1 MCPGWTKPWR
11 RSLLRPRGAK
21 VVRAV
26 LWLLALFGI
35 AVGSAL
41 FAAGNPGTVTFFWPP
56 YRVDLSLNLVLLGLL
71 ALFVVLHLALGA
83 LDAFA
88 GIPGQARRWRLQQKE
103 RLVQSSLVDALVHLV
118 AGRFVRARK
127 AAEYALAMH
136 TRADAKDELPGR
148 SLRIQAI
155 LHLLAAESAHAVQD
169 HSLRDT
175 HFHQATELLNI
186 PEVSGTQEGFYM
198 RAARWALDDHDAP
211 AAAQWLERLPQG
223 AARRTVALRLRFRVA
238 RMQGE
243 NAVALETVRL
253 LVKHRAISL
262 SNGASI
268 SQALALELLHAGQ
281 DTGQILTA
289 WDFLD
294 EEERTIPDVALGMA
308 KHWLAKG
315 GDAEQSRQWLLPV
328 WERMVQDPKALSP
341 LQRMRLVRVLET
353 GLLAQYEAPEVKW
366 VSRIEAAQRAQA
378 RDPLLQYLCAVM
390 CVRLSL
396 WGKAQHLLRQ
406 CIATSPDPQIKGDAQ
421 RILVSLEQQKG

>member
-1 MCPGWTKPWR
+1 M
-11 RSLLRPRGAK
+11 
-21 VVRAV
+21 VRAV
-26 LWLLALFGI
+26 LWLLALFGV

-41 FAAGNPGTVTFFWPP
+41 FAASNPGTVTLFWPP
-56 YRVDLSLNLVLLGLL
+56 YRVDLSLNLVLLVLL
-71 ALFVVLHLALGA
+71 ALFVVVHLALGA
-83 LDAFA
+83 LETFA

-103 RLVQSSLVDALVHLV
+103 RWVQSSLVDALAHLV

-136 TRADAKDELPGR
+136 TREDAKDESQGR

-155 LHLLAAESAHAVQD
+155 LHLVAAESAHAVQD
-169 HSLRDT
+169 HSLRDQ
-175 HFHQATELLNI
+175 HFQQATDLLNI
-186 PEVSGTQEGFYM
+186 PEVSATQEGFYM

-223 AARRTVALRLRFRVA
+223 AARRTLALRLRFRVA

-243 NAVALETVRL
+243 NAVALETLRL
-253 LVKHRAISL
+253 LVKHRAIS
-262 SNGASI
+262 SGNGASV

-294 EEERTIPDVALGMA
+294 DGERTLTDVALGMA

-315 GDAEQSRQWLLPV
+315 GDAAQSRQWLLPV
-328 WERMVQDPKALSP
+328 WERMVQDPKALSS
-341 LQRMRLVRVLET
+341 LQRMRLVRCLEA
-353 GLLAQYEAPEVKW
+353 GLLTQHEAPDVKW
-366 VSRIEAAQRAQA
+366 VSRIESAQQSQA
-378 RDPLLQYLCAVM
+378 RDPLLQYLGAVM

-406 CIATSPDPQIKGDAQ
+406 CIATSPDPEIKGDAQ
-421 RILVSLEQQKG
+421 RILASLEQRKV

>member
-1 MCPGWTKPWR
+1 MRPWR
-11 RSLLRPRGAK
+11 RSLQRQRGAE

-41 FAAGNPGTVTFFWPP
+41 FAAGNPGTVTLFWPP
-56 YRVDLSLNLVLLGLL
+56 YRVDLSLNLVLLVLL

-103 RLVQSSLVDALVHLV
+103 RLVQSALVDTLVHLV

-136 TRADAKDELPGR
+136 TRPDAKDESAGR
-148 SLRIQAI
+148 SLRIQAM

-169 HSLRDT
+169 HSLRDK
-175 HFHQATELLNI
+175 HFQLANELLSN
-186 PEVSGTQEGFYM
+186 PETGAVQEGFFM
-198 RAARWALDDHDAP
+198 RAARWALDDHDANS
-211 AAAQWLERLPQG
+211 AAQWLERLPQG

-253 LVKHRAISL
+253 LIKHRAIS
-262 SNGASI
+262 SSSGASV
-268 SQALALELLHAGQ
+268 SQALALELLQAGQ
-281 DTGQILTA
+281 DPGQILAA

-294 EEERTIPDVALGMA
+294 QDERTLPDVALGMA
-308 KHWLAKG
+308 KHWLSKG
-315 GDAEQSRQWLLPV
+315 GDAAQSREWLLPV
-328 WERMVQDPKALSP
+328 WERMIQDAKSISV
-341 LQRMRLVRVLET
+341 LQRMRLVRALEA
-353 GLLAQYEAPEVKW
+353 GLMDQHEAPDVKW
-366 VSRIEAAQRAQA
+366 VARIEAAQRAQP
-378 RDPLLQYLCAVM
+378 RDPLLQYLAAVM

-406 CIATSPDPQIKGDAQ
+406 CIAISPDPEIKSDAQ
-421 RILVSLEQQKG
+421 RILASLAQRKE

>member
-1 MCPGWTKPWR
+1 MCRGWTRPWR
-11 RSLLRPRGAK
+11 RFRLRLRDAE

-26 LWLLALFGI
+26 LWLLALFGV

-41 FAAGNPGTVTFFWPP
+41 FAASNPGTVTLFWPP
-56 YRVDLSLNLVLLGLL
+56 YRVDLSLNLVLLVLL
-71 ALFVVLHLALGA
+71 ALFVVVHLALGT
-83 LDAFA
+83 LETFA

-103 RLVQSSLVDALVHLV
+103 RWVQSSLVDALAHLV

-136 TRADAKDELPGR
+136 TRADAQDQSQGR

-155 LHLLAAESAHAVQD
+155 LHLVAAESAHAVQD
-169 HSLRDT
+169 QNLRDK
-175 HFHQATELLNI
+175 HFQQATDLLNF
-186 PEVSGTQEGFYM
+186 PEVSATQEGFYM

-211 AAAQWLERLPQG
+211 SAAQWLERLPQG
-223 AARRTVALRLRFRVA
+223 AARRTLALRLRFRVA

-253 LVKHRAISL
+253 LVKHRAIS
-262 SNGASI
+262 SGNGASI

-294 EEERTIPDVALGMA
+294 DQERTLPDVALGMA

-315 GDAEQSRQWLLPV
+315 GDAAQSRQWLLPV
-328 WERMVQDPKALSP
+328 WERMVQDPKTLSP
-341 LQRMRLVRVLET
+341 LQRMRLVRCLEA
-353 GLLAQYEAPEVKW
+353 GLLSQHEAPDVKW
-366 VSRIEAAQRAQA
+366 VSRIESAQGSQA
-378 RDPLLQYLCAVM
+378 RDPLLQYLGAVM

-406 CIATSPDPQIKGDAQ
+406 CIATSPDPEIKGDAQ
-421 RILVSLEQQKG
+421 RILASLEQRKA

>member
-1 MCPGWTKPWR
+1 MRPWR
-11 RSLLRPRGAK
+11 RSLQRQRGAE

-41 FAAGNPGTVTFFWPP
+41 FAAGNPGTVTLFWPP
-56 YRVDLSLNLVLLGLL
+56 YRVDLSLNLVLLVLL

-103 RLVQSSLVDALVHLV
+103 RLVQSALVDTLVHLV

-136 TRADAKDELPGR
+136 TRPDAKDESAGR
-148 SLRIQAI
+148 SLRIQAM

-169 HSLRDT
+169 HSLRDK
-175 HFHQATELLNI
+175 HFQLANELLSN
-186 PEVSGTQEGFYM
+186 PETGAVQEGFFM
-198 RAARWALDDHDAP
+198 RAARWALDDHDANS
-211 AAAQWLERLPQG
+211 AAQWLERLPQG

-253 LVKHRAISL
+253 LIKHRAIAS
-262 SNGASI
+262 SSGASV
-268 SQALALELLHAGQ
+268 SQALALELLQAGQ
-281 DTGQILTA
+281 DPGQILAA

-294 EEERTIPDVALGMA
+294 QDERTLPDVALGMA
-308 KHWLAKG
+308 KHWLSKG
-315 GDAEQSRQWLLPV
+315 GDAAQSREWLLPV
-328 WERMVQDPKALSP
+328 WERMMQDAKSISV
-341 LQRMRLVRVLET
+341 LQRMRLVRALET
-353 GLLAQYEAPEVKW
+353 GLMDQHEAPDVKW
-366 VSRIEAAQRAQA
+366 VARIEAAQRAQP
-378 RDPLLQYLCAVM
+378 RDPLLQYLAAVM

-406 CIATSPDPQIKGDAQ
+406 CIAISPDPEIKSDAQ
-421 RILVSLEQQKG
+421 RILASLAQRKE

>member
-1 MCPGWTKPWR
+1 
-11 RSLLRPRGAK
+11 

-26 LWLLALFGI
+26 SWLLALFGV

-41 FAAGNPGTVTFFWPP
+41 FAASNPGTVTLFWPP
-56 YRVDLSLNLVLLGLL
+56 YRVDLSLNLVLLVLL
-71 ALFVVLHLALGA
+71 ALLVVVHLALGA
-83 LDAFA
+83 LEAFA

-103 RLVQSSLVDALVHLV
+103 RWVQSSLVDALAHLV

-136 TRADAKDELPGR
+136 TREDAKDESQGR

-155 LHLLAAESAHAVQD
+155 LHLVAAESAHAVQD
-169 HSLRDT
+169 HSLRDQ
-175 HFHQATELLNI
+175 HFQQATDLLTI
-186 PEVSGTQEGFYM
+186 PEVSATQEGFYM

-223 AARRTVALRLRFRVA
+223 AARRTLALRLRFRVA

-243 NAVALETVRL
+243 NAVALETLRL
-253 LVKHRAISL
+253 LVKHRAIS
-262 SNGASI
+262 SGNGASI

-294 EEERTIPDVALGMA
+294 DEERTLTDVALGMA

-315 GDAEQSRQWLLPV
+315 GDAAQSRQWLLPV

-341 LQRMRLVRVLET
+341 VQRMRLVRCLEA
-353 GLLAQYEAPEVKW
+353 GLLNQHEAPDVKW
-366 VSRIEAAQRAQA
+366 VARIESAQQSQA
-378 RDPLLQYLCAVM
+378 RDPLLQYLGAVM

-406 CIATSPDPQIKGDAQ
+406 CIATSPDPEIKGDAQ
-421 RILVSLEQQKG
+421 RILASLEQRKA

>member
-1 MCPGWTKPWR
+1 M
-11 RSLLRPRGAK
+11 
-21 VVRAV
+21 
-26 LWLLALFGI
+26 WLLALFGV
-35 AVGSAL
+35 AVVSAL
-41 FAAGNPGTVTFFWPP
+41 FAASNPGTVTLFWPP
-56 YRVDLSLNLVLLGLL
+56 YRVDLSLNLVLLVLL
-71 ALFVVLHLALGA
+71 ALFVVVHLALGA
-83 LDAFA
+83 LETFA

-103 RLVQSSLVDALVHLV
+103 RWVQSSLVDALAHLV

-136 TRADAKDELPGR
+136 TRADAQDESQGR

-155 LHLLAAESAHAVQD
+155 LHLVAAESAHAVQD
-169 HSLRDT
+169 HSQRDK
-175 HFHQATELLNI
+175 HFQQATDLLNI
-186 PEVSGTQEGFYM
+186 PEVSATQEGFYM

-223 AARRTVALRLRFRVA
+223 AARRTLALRLRFRVA

-243 NAVALETVRL
+243 NAVALETLRL
-253 LVKHRAISL
+253 LVKHRAIS
-262 SNGASI
+262 SGNGASI

-294 EEERTIPDVALGMA
+294 DEERTLTDVALGMA

-315 GDAEQSRQWLLPV
+315 GDAAQSRQWLLPV

-341 LQRMRLVRVLET
+341 LQRMRLVRCLEA
-353 GLLAQYEAPEVKW
+353 GLLSQHEAPDVKW
-366 VSRIEAAQRAQA
+366 VSRIESAQQSQA
-378 RDPLLQYLCAVM
+378 RDPLLQYLGAVM

-406 CIATSPDPQIKGDAQ
+406 CIATSPDPEIKGDAQ
-421 RILVSLEQQKG
+421 RILDSLEQRKA

>member
-1 MCPGWTKPWR
+1 M
-11 RSLLRPRGAK
+11 
-21 VVRAV
+21 VRAV
-26 LWLLALFGI
+26 LWLLALFGV

-41 FAAGNPGTVTFFWPP
+41 FAAGNPGTVTLFWPP
-56 YRVDLSLNLVLLGLL
+56 YRVDLSLNLVLLVLL
-71 ALFVVLHLALGA
+71 ALFVVLHLALGT

-103 RLVQSSLVDALVHLV
+103 RLVQSSLVDALAHLV

-136 TRADAKDELPGR
+136 TRPDAKDESQGR
-148 SLRIQAI
+148 SLRIQAV
-155 LHLLAAESAHAVQD
+155 LHLVAAESAHAVQD
-169 HSLRDT
+169 QSLRDQ
-175 HFHQATELLNI
+175 HFQQATELLNN
-186 PEVSGTQEGFYM
+186 PEVSATQEGFFM

-253 LVKHRAISL
+253 LVKHRAVSA
-262 SNGASI
+262 SSGASI
-268 SQALALELLHAGQ
+268 SQALALELLYAGQ
-281 DTGQILTA
+281 DTSQIATA

-294 EEERTIPDVALGMA
+294 DEERNLPDVALGMA

-315 GDAEQSRQWLLPV
+315 GDAAQSRQWLLPV
-328 WERMVQDPKALSP
+328 WERMVQDAKALSP
-341 LQRMRLVRVLET
+341 LQRMRLVRALET
-353 GLLAQYEAPEVKW
+353 GLLDQHEAPDVKW
-366 VSRIEAAQRAQA
+366 VSRIEAAQRAQP
-378 RDPLLQYLCAVM
+378 RDPLLQYLAAVM

-406 CIATSPDPQIKGDAQ
+406 CIATSPDPEIKGDAQ
-421 RILVSLEQQKG
+421 RTLDALQKNREPD

>member
-1 MCPGWTKPWR
+1 M
-11 RSLLRPRGAK
+11 
-21 VVRAV
+21 VRAV
-26 LWLLALFGI
+26 LWLLALFGV

-41 FAAGNPGTVTFFWPP
+41 FAASNPGTVTLFWPP
-56 YRVDLSLNLVLLGLL
+56 YRVDLSLNLVLLVLL
-71 ALFVVLHLALGA
+71 ALFVVVHLALGT
-83 LDAFA
+83 LETFA

-103 RLVQSSLVDALVHLV
+103 RWVQSSLVDALAHLV

-136 TRADAKDELPGR
+136 TRADAQDQSQGR

-155 LHLLAAESAHAVQD
+155 LHLVAAESAHAVQD
-169 HSLRDT
+169 QNLRDK
-175 HFHQATELLNI
+175 HFQQATDLLNF
-186 PEVSGTQEGFYM
+186 PEVSATQEGFYM

-211 AAAQWLERLPQG
+211 SAAQWLERLPQG
-223 AARRTVALRLRFRVA
+223 AARRTLALRLRFRVA

-253 LVKHRAISL
+253 LVKHRAISRG
-262 SNGASI
+262 NGASI

-294 EEERTIPDVALGMA
+294 DQERTLPDVALGMA

-315 GDAEQSRQWLLPV
+315 GDAAQSRQWLLPV
-328 WERMVQDPKALSP
+328 WERMVQDPKTLSP
-341 LQRMRLVRVLET
+341 LQRMRLVRCLEA
-353 GLLAQYEAPEVKW
+353 GLLSQHEAPDVKW
-366 VSRIEAAQRAQA
+366 VSRIESAQGSQA
-378 RDPLLQYLCAVM
+378 RDPLLQYLGAVM

-406 CIATSPDPQIKGDAQ
+406 CIATSPDPEIKGDAQ
-421 RILVSLEQQKG
+421 RILASLEQRKA

>member
-1 MCPGWTKPWR
+1 
-11 RSLLRPRGAK
+11 
-21 VVRAV
+21 
-26 LWLLALFGI
+26 LWLLALFGV

-41 FAAGNPGTVTFFWPP
+41 FAASNPGTVTLFWPP
-56 YRVDLSLNLVLLGLL
+56 YRVDLSLNLVLLVLL
-71 ALFVVLHLALGA
+71 ALFVVVHLALGT
-83 LDAFA
+83 LETFA

-103 RLVQSSLVDALVHLV
+103 RWVQSSLVDALAHLV

-136 TRADAKDELPGR
+136 TRADAQDQSQGR

-155 LHLLAAESAHAVQD
+155 LHLVAAESAHAVQD
-169 HSLRDT
+169 QNLRDK
-175 HFHQATELLNI
+175 HFQQATDLLNF
-186 PEVSGTQEGFYM
+186 PEVSATQEGFYM

-211 AAAQWLERLPQG
+211 SAAQWLERLPQG
-223 AARRTVALRLRFRVA
+223 AARRTLALRLRFRVA

-253 LVKHRAISL
+253 LVKHRAISRG
-262 SNGASI
+262 NGASI

-294 EEERTIPDVALGMA
+294 DQERTLPDVALGMA

-315 GDAEQSRQWLLPV
+315 GDAAQSRQWLLPV
-328 WERMVQDPKALSP
+328 WERMVQDPKTLSP
-341 LQRMRLVRVLET
+341 LQRMRLVRCLEA
-353 GLLAQYEAPEVKW
+353 GLLSQHEAPDVKW
-366 VSRIEAAQRAQA
+366 VSRIESAQGSQA
-378 RDPLLQYLCAVM
+378 RDPLLQYLGAVM

-406 CIATSPDPQIKGDAQ
+406 CIATSPDPEIKGDAQ
-421 RILVSLEQQKG
+421 RILASLEQRKA

>member
-1 MCPGWTKPWR
+1 
-11 RSLLRPRGAK
+11 
-21 VVRAV
+21 
-26 LWLLALFGI
+26 LWLLALFGV
-35 AVGSAL
+35 AVVSAL
-41 FAAGNPGTVTFFWPP
+41 FAASNPGTVTLFWPP
-56 YRVDLSLNLVLLGLL
+56 YRVDLSLNLVLLVLL
-71 ALFVVLHLALGA
+71 ALFVVVHLALGA
-83 LDAFA
+83 LETFA

-103 RLVQSSLVDALVHLV
+103 RWVQSSLVDALAHLV

-136 TRADAKDELPGR
+136 TRADAQDESQGR

-155 LHLLAAESAHAVQD
+155 LHLVAAESAHAVQD
-169 HSLRDT
+169 HSQRDK
-175 HFHQATELLNI
+175 HFQQATDLLNI
-186 PEVSGTQEGFYM
+186 PEVSATQEGFYM

-223 AARRTVALRLRFRVA
+223 AARRTLALRLRFRVA

-243 NAVALETVRL
+243 NAVALETLRL
-253 LVKHRAISL
+253 LVKHRAIS
-262 SNGASI
+262 SGNGASI

-294 EEERTIPDVALGMA
+294 DEERTLTDVALGMA

-315 GDAEQSRQWLLPV
+315 GDAAQSRQWLLPV

-341 LQRMRLVRVLET
+341 LQRMRLVRCLEA
-353 GLLAQYEAPEVKW
+353 GLLSQHEAPDVKW
-366 VSRIEAAQRAQA
+366 VSRIESAQQSQA
-378 RDPLLQYLCAVM
+378 RDPLLQYLGAVM

-406 CIATSPDPQIKGDAQ
+406 CIATSPDPEIKGDAQ
-421 RILVSLEQQKG
+421 RILASLEQRKA

>member
-1 MCPGWTKPWR
+1 
-11 RSLLRPRGAK
+11 
-21 VVRAV
+21 
-26 LWLLALFGI
+26 LWLLALFGV
-35 AVGSAL
+35 AVCSAL
-41 FAAGNPGTVTFFWPP
+41 FAAGNPGTVTLFWPP
-56 YRVDLSLNLVLLGLL
+56 YRVDLSLNLVLLVLL
-71 ALFVVLHLALGA
+71 ATFVVLHLALGT

-103 RLVQSSLVDALVHLV
+103 RLVQSSLVDALAHLV

-136 TRADAKDELPGR
+136 TRSDAQDESQGR

-155 LHLLAAESAHAVQD
+155 LHLVAAESAHAVQD
-169 HSLRDT
+169 HSLRNT
-175 HFHQATELLNI
+175 HFQQATELLNT
-186 PEVSGTQEGFYM
+186 PEVSATQEGFVM

-253 LVKHRAISL
+253 LIKHRAVSA
-262 SNGASI
+262 SSGASI
-268 SQALALELLHAGQ
+268 SQALALELLYASQ
-281 DTGQILTA
+281 DTGQILAT

-294 EEERTIPDVALGMA
+294 DAERDLPDVALGVA

-315 GDAEQSRQWLLPV
+315 GDAAQSRQWLLPV
-328 WERMVQDPKALSP
+328 WDRMARDAKAFSP
-341 LQRMRLVRVLET
+341 LQRLRMVRALEL
-353 GLLAQYEAPEVKW
+353 GLMDQHEAPDVKW

-378 RDPLLQYLCAVM
+378 RDPLLQYLAAVM

-406 CIATSPDPQIKGDAQ
+406 CIATSPDPEIKADAQ
-421 RILVSLEQQKG
+421 RILAALAQRRD

>member
-1 MCPGWTKPWR
+1 M
-11 RSLLRPRGAK
+11 
-21 VVRAV
+21 VRAV
-26 LWLLALFGI
+26 LWLLALFGV

-41 FAAGNPGTVTFFWPP
+41 FAASNPGTVTLFWPP
-56 YRVDLSLNLVLLGLL
+56 YRVDLSLNLVLLVLL
-71 ALFVVLHLALGA
+71 ALFVVVHLALGA
-83 LDAFA
+83 LETFA

-103 RLVQSSLVDALVHLV
+103 RWVQSSLVDALAHLV

-136 TRADAKDELPGR
+136 TREDAKDESQGR

-155 LHLLAAESAHAVQD
+155 LHLVAAESAHAVQD
-169 HSLRDT
+169 HSLRDQ
-175 HFHQATELLNI
+175 HFQQATDLLNI
-186 PEVSGTQEGFYM
+186 PEVSATQEGFYM

-223 AARRTVALRLRFRVA
+223 AARRTLALRLRFQVA

-243 NAVALETVRL
+243 NAVALETLRL
-253 LVKHRAISL
+253 LVKHRAIS
-262 SNGASI
+262 SGNGASI

-294 EEERTIPDVALGMA
+294 DEERTLTDVALGMA

-315 GDAEQSRQWLLPV
+315 GDAAQSRQWLLPV

-341 LQRMRLVRVLET
+341 LQRMRLVRCLEA
-353 GLLAQYEAPEVKW
+353 GLLTQHEAPDVKW
-366 VSRIEAAQRAQA
+366 VSRIESAQRSQA
-378 RDPLLQYLCAVM
+378 RDPLLQYLGAVM

-406 CIATSPDPQIKGDAQ
+406 CIATSPDPEIKGDAQ
-421 RILVSLEQQKG
+421 RILASLEQRKA

>member
-1 MCPGWTKPWR
+1 MCPAWTRPWR
-11 RSLLRPRGAK
+11 RSLLRQRGAE

-26 LWLLALFGI
+26 LWLLALFGV

-41 FAAGNPGTVTFFWPP
+41 FAAGNPGTVTLFWPP
-56 YRVDLSLNLVLLGLL
+56 YRVDLSLNLVLLVLL
-71 ALFVVLHLALGA
+71 ALFVVLHLAMGT

-103 RLVQSSLVDALVHLV
+103 RLVQSSLVDALAHLV

-136 TRADAKDELPGR
+136 TRPDAKDESQGR
-148 SLRIQAI
+148 SLRIQAV
-155 LHLLAAESAHAVQD
+155 LHLVAAESAHAVQD
-169 HSLRDT
+169 QSLRDQ
-175 HFHQATELLNI
+175 HFQQATELLNN
-186 PEVSGTQEGFYM
+186 PEVSATQEGFFM

-211 AAAQWLERLPQG
+211 AAARWLERLPQG
-223 AARRTVALRLRFRVA
+223 AARRTLALRLRFRIA

-253 LVKHRAISL
+253 LVKHRAVSA
-262 SNGASI
+262 SSGASI
-268 SQALALELLHAGQ
+268 SQALALELLYAGQ
-281 DTGQILTA
+281 DTSQIATA

-294 EEERTIPDVALGMA
+294 DEERNLPDVALGMA

-315 GDAEQSRQWLLPV
+315 GDAAQSRQWLLPV
-328 WERMVQDPKALSP
+328 WERMVQDAKALSS
-341 LQRMRLVRVLET
+341 LQRMRLVRALET
-353 GLLAQYEAPEVKW
+353 GLLAQHDAPDVKW
-366 VSRIEAAQRAQA
+366 VSRIEAAQRAQP
-378 RDPLLQYLCAVM
+378 RDPLLQYLAAVM

-406 CIATSPDPQIKGDAQ
+406 CIATTPNPEIKSDAQ
-421 RILVSLEQQKG
+421 RILASLAQRND

>member
-1 MCPGWTKPWR
+1 M
-11 RSLLRPRGAK
+11 
-21 VVRAV
+21 VRAV
-26 LWLLALFGI
+26 LWLLALFGV
-35 AVGSAL
+35 AVVSAL
-41 FAAGNPGTVTFFWPP
+41 FAASNPGTVTLFWPP
-56 YRVDLSLNLVLLGLL
+56 YRVDLSLNLVLLVLL
-71 ALFVVLHLALGA
+71 ALFVVIHLALGA
-83 LDAFA
+83 LETFA

-103 RLVQSSLVDALVHLV
+103 RWVQSSLVDALAHLV

-136 TRADAKDELPGR
+136 TRADAQDESQGR

-169 HSLRDT
+169 HSLRDK
-175 HFHQATELLNI
+175 HFQQATDLLNT
-186 PEVSGTQEGFYM
+186 PEVSATQEGFYM

-243 NAVALETVRL
+243 NAVALETVRS
-253 LVKHRAISL
+253 LVKHRAIS
-262 SNGASI
+262 SGNGASI

-294 EEERTIPDVALGMA
+294 DEERTLPDVALGMA

-315 GDAEQSRQWLLPV
+315 GDAAQSRQWLLPV
-328 WERMVQDPKALSP
+328 WERMVQDPQVLSP
-341 LQRMRLVRVLET
+341 VQRMRLVRCLEA
-353 GLLAQYEAPEVKW
+353 GLLSQHEVPDVKW
-366 VSRIEAAQRAQA
+366 VSRIESAQRGQA
-378 RDPLLQYLCAVM
+378 RDPLLQYLGAVM

-406 CIATSPDPQIKGDAQ
+406 CIATSPDPEIKGDAQ
-421 RILVSLEQQKG
+421 RILASLEQRKA

>member
-1 MCPGWTKPWR
+1 M
-11 RSLLRPRGAK
+11 
-21 VVRAV
+21 VRAV
-26 LWLLALFGI
+26 LWLLALFGV
-35 AVGSAL
+35 AVVSAL
-41 FAAGNPGTVTFFWPP
+41 FAASNPGTVTLFWPP
-56 YRVDLSLNLVLLGLL
+56 YRVDLSLNLVLLVLL
-71 ALFVVLHLALGA
+71 ALFVVVHLALGA
-83 LDAFA
+83 LETFA

-103 RLVQSSLVDALVHLV
+103 RWVQSSLVDALAHLV

-136 TRADAKDELPGR
+136 TRADAQDESQGR

-155 LHLLAAESAHAVQD
+155 LHLVAAESAHAVQD
-169 HSLRDT
+169 HSQRDK
-175 HFHQATELLNI
+175 HFQQATDLLNI
-186 PEVSGTQEGFYM
+186 PEVSATQEGFYM

-223 AARRTVALRLRFRVA
+223 AARRTLALRLRFRVA

-243 NAVALETVRL
+243 NAVALETLRL
-253 LVKHRAISL
+253 LVKHRAIS
-262 SNGASI
+262 SGNGASI

-294 EEERTIPDVALGMA
+294 DEERTLTDVALGMA

-315 GDAEQSRQWLLPV
+315 GDAAQSRQWLLPV

-341 LQRMRLVRVLET
+341 LQRMRLVRCLEA
-353 GLLAQYEAPEVKW
+353 GLLSQHEAPDVKW
-366 VSRIEAAQRAQA
+366 VSRIESAQQSQA
-378 RDPLLQYLCAVM
+378 RDPLLQYLGAVM

-406 CIATSPDPQIKGDAQ
+406 CIATSPDPEIKGDAQ
-421 RILVSLEQQKG
+421 RILASLEQRKA

>member
-1 MCPGWTKPWR
+1 M
-11 RSLLRPRGAK
+11 
-21 VVRAV
+21 
-26 LWLLALFGI
+26 WLLALFGV

-41 FAAGNPGTVTFFWPP
+41 FAASNPGTVTLFWPP
-56 YRVDLSLNLVLLGLL
+56 YRVDLSLNLVLLVLL
-71 ALFVVLHLALGA
+71 ALFVVVHLALGA
-83 LDAFA
+83 LETFA

-103 RLVQSSLVDALVHLV
+103 RWVQSSLVDALAHLV

-136 TRADAKDELPGR
+136 TREDAKDESQGR

-155 LHLLAAESAHAVQD
+155 LHLVAAESAHAVQD
-169 HSLRDT
+169 HSLRDQ
-175 HFHQATELLNI
+175 HFQQATDLLNI
-186 PEVSGTQEGFYM
+186 PEVSATQEGFYM

-223 AARRTVALRLRFRVA
+223 AARRTLALRLRFRVA

-243 NAVALETVRL
+243 NAVALETLRL
-253 LVKHRAISL
+253 LVKHRAIS
-262 SNGASI
+262 SGNGASI

-294 EEERTIPDVALGMA
+294 DEERTLTDVALGMA

-315 GDAEQSRQWLLPV
+315 GDAAQSRQWLLPV
-328 WERMVQDPKALSP
+328 WERMVLDPKALSP
-341 LQRMRLVRVLET
+341 LQRMRLVRCLEA
-353 GLLAQYEAPEVKW
+353 GLLSQHEAPDVKW
-366 VSRIEAAQRAQA
+366 VSRIESAQQSQA
-378 RDPLLQYLCAVM
+378 RDPLLQYLGAVM

-406 CIATSPDPQIKGDAQ
+406 CIATSPDPEIKGDAQ
-421 RILVSLEQQKG
+421 RILASLEQRKA

>member
-1 MCPGWTKPWR
+1 
-11 RSLLRPRGAK
+11 
-21 VVRAV
+21 V
-26 LWLLALFGI
+26 I
-35 AVGSAL
+35 
-41 FAAGNPGTVTFFWPP
+41 
-56 YRVDLSLNLVLLGLL
+56 
-71 ALFVVLHLALGA
+71 HLALGA
-83 LDAFA
+83 LETFA

-103 RLVQSSLVDALVHLV
+103 RWVQSSLVDALVHLV

-136 TRADAKDELPGR
+136 TREDAQDESQGR
-148 SLRIQAI
+148 SLRIQAV

-169 HSLRDT
+169 HSLRDK
-175 HFHQATELLNI
+175 HFQQATELLNT
-186 PEVSGTQEGFYM
+186 PEVSAAQEGFFM

-223 AARRTVALRLRFRVA
+223 AARRTLALRLRFRVA

-243 NAVALETVRL
+243 NAVALETLRL
-253 LVKHRAISL
+253 LVKHRAISS

-294 EEERTIPDVALGMA
+294 DAERTLPDVALGMA

-315 GDAEQSRQWLLPV
+315 GDAAHSRLWLLPV
-328 WERMVQDPKALSP
+328 WERMVQDSNALSP
-341 LQRMRLVRVLET
+341 LQRMRLVRCLEA
-353 GLLAQYEAPEVKW
+353 GLLSQHEAPDVKW
-366 VSRIEAAQRAQA
+366 VSRIESAQRSQA
-378 RDPLLQYLCAVM
+378 RDPLLQYLGAVM

-406 CIATSPDPQIKGDAQ
+406 CIATSPDPEIKGDAQ
-421 RILVSLEQQKG
+421 RILASLELRKA

>member
-1 MCPGWTKPWR
+1 M
-11 RSLLRPRGAK
+11 
-21 VVRAV
+21 VRAV
-26 LWLLALFGI
+26 LWLLALFGV

-41 FAAGNPGTVTFFWPP
+41 FAASNPGTVTLFWPP
-56 YRVDLSLNLVLLGLL
+56 YRVDLSLNLVLLVLL
-71 ALFVVLHLALGA
+71 ALFVVVHLALGA
-83 LDAFA
+83 LETFA

-103 RLVQSSLVDALVHLV
+103 RWVQSSLVDALAHLV

-136 TRADAKDELPGR
+136 TREDAKDESQGR

-155 LHLLAAESAHAVQD
+155 LHLVAAESAHAVQD
-169 HSLRDT
+169 HSLRDQ
-175 HFHQATELLNI
+175 HFRQATDLLHI
-186 PEVSGTQEGFYM
+186 PEVSATQEGLYM

-223 AARRTVALRLRFRVA
+223 AARRTLALRLRFRVA

-243 NAVALETVRL
+243 NAVALETLRL
-253 LVKHRAISL
+253 LVKHRAIS
-262 SNGASI
+262 SGNGASI

-294 EEERTIPDVALGMA
+294 DEERTLTDVALGMA

-315 GDAEQSRQWLLPV
+315 GDAAQSRQWLLPV
-328 WERMVQDPKALSP
+328 WERMVQDPKALSS
-341 LQRMRLVRVLET
+341 LQRMRLVRCLEA
-353 GLLAQYEAPEVKW
+353 GLLTQHEAPDVKW
-366 VSRIEAAQRAQA
+366 VSRIESAQQSQA
-378 RDPLLQYLCAVM
+378 RDPLLQYLGAVM

-406 CIATSPDPQIKGDAQ
+406 CIATSPDPEIKGDAQ
-421 RILVSLEQQKG
+421 RILASLEQRKA

>member
-1 MCPGWTKPWR
+1 MCPAWTRPWR
-11 RSLLRPRGAK
+11 RSLLRQRGAE

-26 LWLLALFGI
+26 LWLLALFGV

-41 FAAGNPGTVTFFWPP
+41 FAAGNPGTVTLFWPP
-56 YRVDLSLNLVLLGLL
+56 YRVDLSLNLVLLVLL
-71 ALFVVLHLALGA
+71 ALFVVLHLALGT

-103 RLVQSSLVDALVHLV
+103 RLVQSSLVDALAHLV

-136 TRADAKDELPGR
+136 TRPDAKDESQGR
-148 SLRIQAI
+148 SLRIQAV
-155 LHLLAAESAHAVQD
+155 LHLVAAESAHAVQD
-169 HSLRDT
+169 QSLRDQ
-175 HFHQATELLNI
+175 HFQQATELLNN
-186 PEVSGTQEGFYM
+186 PEVSATQEGFFM

-211 AAAQWLERLPQG
+211 AAARWLERLPQG
-223 AARRTVALRLRFRVA
+223 AARRTLALRLRFRIA

-253 LVKHRAISL
+253 LVKHRAVSA
-262 SNGASI
+262 SSGASI
-268 SQALALELLHAGQ
+268 SQALALELLYAGQ
-281 DTGQILTA
+281 DTSQIATA

-294 EEERTIPDVALGMA
+294 DEERNLPDVALGMA

-315 GDAEQSRQWLLPV
+315 GDAAQSRQWLLPV
-328 WERMVQDPKALSP
+328 WERMVQDAKALSS
-341 LQRMRLVRVLET
+341 LQRMRLVRALET
-353 GLLAQYEAPEVKW
+353 GLLAQHDAPDVKW
-366 VSRIEAAQRAQA
+366 VSRIEAAQRAQP
-378 RDPLLQYLCAVM
+378 RDPLLQYLAAVM

-406 CIATSPDPQIKGDAQ
+406 CIATTPNPEIKSDAQ
-421 RILVSLEQQKG
+421 RILASLAQRND

>member
-1 MCPGWTKPWR
+1 MCRGWTRPWR
-11 RSLLRPRGAK
+11 RFRLRLRDAE

-26 LWLLALFGI
+26 LWLLALFGV

-41 FAAGNPGTVTFFWPP
+41 FAASNPGTVTLFWPP
-56 YRVDLSLNLVLLGLL
+56 YRVDLSLNLVLLVLL
-71 ALFVVLHLALGA
+71 ALFVVVHLALGT
-83 LDAFA
+83 LETFA

-103 RLVQSSLVDALVHLV
+103 RWVQSSLVDALAHLV

-136 TRADAKDELPGR
+136 TRADAQDQSQGR

-155 LHLLAAESAHAVQD
+155 LHLVAAESAHAVQD
-169 HSLRDT
+169 QNLRDK
-175 HFHQATELLNI
+175 HFQQATDLLNF
-186 PEVSGTQEGFYM
+186 PEVSATQEGFYM

-211 AAAQWLERLPQG
+211 SAAQWLERLPQG
-223 AARRTVALRLRFRVA
+223 AARRTLALRLRFRVA

-253 LVKHRAISL
+253 LVKHRAISRG
-262 SNGASI
+262 NGASI

-294 EEERTIPDVALGMA
+294 DQERTLPDVALGMA

-315 GDAEQSRQWLLPV
+315 GDAAQSRQWLLPV
-328 WERMVQDPKALSP
+328 WERMVQDPKTLSP
-341 LQRMRLVRVLET
+341 LQRMRLVRCLEA
-353 GLLAQYEAPEVKW
+353 GLLSQHEAPDVKW
-366 VSRIEAAQRAQA
+366 VSRIESAQGSQA
-378 RDPLLQYLCAVM
+378 RDPLLQYLGAVM

-406 CIATSPDPQIKGDAQ
+406 CIATSPDPEIKGDAQ
-421 RILVSLEQQKG
+421 RILASLEQRKA

>member
-1 MCPGWTKPWR
+1 M
-11 RSLLRPRGAK
+11 
-21 VVRAV
+21 VRAV
-26 LWLLALFGI
+26 LWLLALFGV

-41 FAAGNPGTVTFFWPP
+41 FAASNPGTVTLFWPP
-56 YRVDLSLNLVLLGLL
+56 YRVDLSLNLVLLVLL
-71 ALFVVLHLALGA
+71 ALFVVVHLALGA
-83 LDAFA
+83 LETFA

-103 RLVQSSLVDALVHLV
+103 RWVQSSLVDALAHLV

-136 TRADAKDELPGR
+136 TREDAKDESQGR

-155 LHLLAAESAHAVQD
+155 LHLVAAESAHAVQD
-169 HSLRDT
+169 HSLRDQ
-175 HFHQATELLNI
+175 HFQQATDLLNI
-186 PEVSGTQEGFYM
+186 PEVSATQEGFYM

-223 AARRTVALRLRFRVA
+223 AARRTLALRLRFRVA

-243 NAVALETVRL
+243 NAVALETLRL
-253 LVKHRAISL
+253 LVKHRAIS
-262 SNGASI
+262 SGNGASV

-294 EEERTIPDVALGMA
+294 DGERTLTDVALGMA

-315 GDAEQSRQWLLPV
+315 GDAAQSRQWLLPV
-328 WERMVQDPKALSP
+328 WERMVQDPKALSS
-341 LQRMRLVRVLET
+341 LQRMRLVRCLEA
-353 GLLAQYEAPEVKW
+353 GLLTQHEAPDVKW
-366 VSRIEAAQRAQA
+366 VSRIESAQQSQA
-378 RDPLLQYLCAVM
+378 RDP
-390 CVRLSL
+390 LSL

-406 CIATSPDPQIKGDAQ
+406 CIATSPDPEIKGDAQ
-421 RILVSLEQQKG
+421 RILASLEQRKA

>member
-1 MCPGWTKPWR
+1 M
-11 RSLLRPRGAK
+11 
-21 VVRAV
+21 VRAV
-26 LWLLALFGI
+26 LWLLALFGV

-41 FAAGNPGTVTFFWPP
+41 FAASNPGTVTLFWPP
-56 YRVDLSLNLVLLGLL
+56 YRVDLSLNLVLLVLL
-71 ALFVVLHLALGA
+71 ALFVVVHLALGA
-83 LDAFA
+83 LETFA

-103 RLVQSSLVDALVHLV
+103 RWVQSSLVDALAHLV

-136 TRADAKDELPGR
+136 TREDAKDESQGR

-155 LHLLAAESAHAVQD
+155 LHLVAAESAHAVQD
-169 HSLRDT
+169 HSLRDQ
-175 HFHQATELLNI
+175 HFQQATDLLNI
-186 PEVSGTQEGFYM
+186 PEVSATQEGFYM

-223 AARRTVALRLRFRVA
+223 AARRTLALRLRFRVA

-243 NAVALETVRL
+243 NAVALETLRL
-253 LVKHRAISL
+253 LVKHRAIS
-262 SNGASI
+262 SGNGASV

-294 EEERTIPDVALGMA
+294 DGERTLTDVALGMA

-315 GDAEQSRQWLLPV
+315 GDAAQSRQWLLPV
-328 WERMVQDPKALSP
+328 WERMVQDPKALSS
-341 LQRMRLVRVLET
+341 LQRMRLVRCLEA
-353 GLLAQYEAPEVKW
+353 GLLTQHEAPDVKW
-366 VSRIEAAQRAQA
+366 VSRIESAQQSQA
-378 RDPLLQYLCAVM
+378 RDPLLQYLGAVM

-406 CIATSPDPQIKGDAQ
+406 CIATSPDPEIKGDAQ
-421 RILVSLEQQKG
+421 RILASLEQRKA

>member
-1 MCPGWTKPWR
+1 MCPGWTKRWR
-11 RSLLRPRGAK
+11 RSLLRQRGAE

-26 LWLLALFGI
+26 LWLLALFGV

-41 FAAGNPGTVTFFWPP
+41 FAAGNPGTVTLFWPP
-56 YRVDLSLNLVLLGLL
+56 YRVDLSLNLVLLVLL
-71 ALFVVLHLALGA
+71 ALFVVLHLALGT

-127 AAEYALAMH
+127 AAQYALAMH
-136 TRADAKDELPGR
+136 TRPDAKDESQGR

-155 LHLLAAESAHAVQD
+155 LHLVAAESAHAVQD
-169 HSLRDT
+169 QSLRDQ
-175 HFHQATELLNI
+175 HFQQATDLLNN
-186 PEVSGTQEGFYM
+186 PEVSATQEGFYM

-253 LVKHRAISL
+253 LVKHRAVSA
-262 SNGASI
+262 SSGASI
-268 SQALALELLHAGQ
+268 SQALALELLYAGQ
-281 DTGQILTA
+281 DTSQIATA

-294 EEERTIPDVALGMA
+294 DEERTLPDVALGMA
-308 KHWLAKG
+308 KHWLSKG
-315 GDAEQSRQWLLPV
+315 GDAAPSRQWLLPV
-328 WERMVQDPKALSP
+328 WERMLQDAKALSH
-341 LQRMRLVRVLET
+341 LQRMRLVRALET
-353 GLLAQYEAPEVKW
+353 GLLEQHDAPDVKW
-366 VSRIEAAQRAQA
+366 VSRIEAAQRAQP
-378 RDPLLQYLCAVM
+378 RDPLLQYLAAVM

-406 CIATSPDPQIKGDAQ
+406 CIATSPDPEIKADAQ
-421 RILVSLEQQKG
+421 RTLASLAQRKD

>member
-1 MCPGWTKPWR
+1 MRPWR
-11 RSLLRPRGAK
+11 RSLQRQRGAE

-41 FAAGNPGTVTFFWPP
+41 FAAGNPGTVTLFWPP
-56 YRVDLSLNLVLLGLL
+56 YRVDLSLNLVLLVLL

-103 RLVQSSLVDALVHLV
+103 RLVQSALVDTLVHLV

-136 TRADAKDELPGR
+136 TRPDAKDESAGR
-148 SLRIQAI
+148 SLRIQAM

-169 HSLRDT
+169 HSLRDK
-175 HFHQATELLNI
+175 HFQLANELLSN
-186 PEVSGTQEGFYM
+186 PETGAVQEGFFM
-198 RAARWALDDHDAP
+198 RAARWALDDHDANG
-211 AAAQWLERLPQG
+211 AAQWLERLPQG

-253 LVKHRAISL
+253 LIKHRAIAS
-262 SNGASI
+262 SSGASV
-268 SQALALELLHAGQ
+268 SQALALELLQAGQ
-281 DTGQILTA
+281 DPGQILAA

-294 EEERTIPDVALGMA
+294 QDERTLPDVALGMA
-308 KHWLAKG
+308 KHWLSKG
-315 GDAEQSRQWLLPV
+315 GDAAQSREWLLPV
-328 WERMVQDPKALSP
+328 WERMMQDAKSISV
-341 LQRMRLVRVLET
+341 LQRMRLVRALEA
-353 GLLAQYEAPEVKW
+353 GLMDQHEAPDVKW
-366 VSRIEAAQRAQA
+366 VARIEAAQRAQP
-378 RDPLLQYLCAVM
+378 RDPLLQYLAAVM

-406 CIATSPDPQIKGDAQ
+406 CIAISPDPEIKSDAQ
-421 RILVSLEQQKG
+421 RILASLAQRKE

>member
-1 MCPGWTKPWR
+1 MRPWR
-11 RSLLRPRGAK
+11 RSLQRQRGAE

-41 FAAGNPGTVTFFWPP
+41 FAAGNPGTVTLFWPP
-56 YRVDLSLNLVLLGLL
+56 YRVDLSLNLVLLVLL

-103 RLVQSSLVDALVHLV
+103 RLVQSALVDTLVHLV

-136 TRADAKDELPGR
+136 TRPDAKDESAGR
-148 SLRIQAI
+148 SLRIQAM

-169 HSLRDT
+169 HSLRDK
-175 HFHQATELLNI
+175 HFQLANELLSN
-186 PEVSGTQEGFYM
+186 PETGAVEEGFFM
-198 RAARWALDDHDAP
+198 RAARWALDDHDANG
-211 AAAQWLERLPQG
+211 AAQWLERLPQG

-253 LVKHRAISL
+253 LIKHRAIAS
-262 SNGASI
+262 SSGASV
-268 SQALALELLHAGQ
+268 SQALALELLQAGQ
-281 DTGQILTA
+281 DPGQILAA

-294 EEERTIPDVALGMA
+294 QDERTLPDVALGMA
-308 KHWLAKG
+308 KHWLSKG
-315 GDAEQSRQWLLPV
+315 GDAAQSREWLLPV
-328 WERMVQDPKALSP
+328 WERMIQDAKSISV
-341 LQRMRLVRVLET
+341 LQRMRLVRALEA
-353 GLLAQYEAPEVKW
+353 GLMDQHEAPDVKW
-366 VSRIEAAQRAQA
+366 VARIEAAQRAQP
-378 RDPLLQYLCAVM
+378 RDPLLQYLAAVM

-406 CIATSPDPQIKGDAQ
+406 CIAISPDPEIKSDAQ
-421 RILVSLEQQKG
+421 RILASLAQRKE

>member
-1 MCPGWTKPWR
+1 
-11 RSLLRPRGAK
+11 

-26 LWLLALFGI
+26 LWLLALFGV
-35 AVGSAL
+35 AVVSAL
-41 FAAGNPGTVTFFWPP
+41 FAASNPGTVTLFWPP
-56 YRVDLSLNLVLLGLL
+56 YRVDLSLNLVLLVLL
-71 ALFVVLHLALGA
+71 ALFVVVHLALGA
-83 LDAFA
+83 LETFA

-103 RLVQSSLVDALVHLV
+103 RWVQSSLVDALAHLV

-136 TRADAKDELPGR
+136 TRADAQDESQGR

-155 LHLLAAESAHAVQD
+155 LHLVAAESAHAVQD
-169 HSLRDT
+169 HSQRDK
-175 HFHQATELLNI
+175 HFQQATDLLNI
-186 PEVSGTQEGFYM
+186 PEVSATQEGFYM

-223 AARRTVALRLRFRVA
+223 AARRTLALRLRFRVA

-243 NAVALETVRL
+243 NAVALETLRL
-253 LVKHRAISL
+253 LVKHRAIS
-262 SNGASI
+262 SGNGASI

-294 EEERTIPDVALGMA
+294 DEERTLTDVALGMA

-315 GDAEQSRQWLLPV
+315 GDAAQSRQWLLPV

-341 LQRMRLVRVLET
+341 LQRMRLVRCLEA
-353 GLLAQYEAPEVKW
+353 GLLSQHEAPDVKW
-366 VSRIEAAQRAQA
+366 VSRIESAQQSQA
-378 RDPLLQYLCAVM
+378 RDPLLQYLGAVM

-406 CIATSPDPQIKGDAQ
+406 CIATSPDPEIKGDAQ
-421 RILVSLEQQKG
+421 RILASLEQRKA

>member
-1 MCPGWTKPWR
+1 M
-11 RSLLRPRGAK
+11 
-21 VVRAV
+21 VRAV

-41 FAAGNPGTVTFFWPP
+41 FAAGNPGTVTLFWPP
-56 YRVDLSLNLVLLGLL
+56 YRVDLSLNLVLLALL
-71 ALFVVLHLALGA
+71 ALFVVLHLALGT
-83 LDAFA
+83 LNAFA

-103 RLVQSSLVDALVHLV
+103 RLVQSSLVDALAHLV

-136 TRADAKDELPGR
+136 TRPDAKDESQGR
-148 SLRIQAI
+148 SLRIQAV
-155 LHLLAAESAHAVQD
+155 LHLVAAESAHAVQD
-169 HSLRDT
+169 QSLRDQ
-175 HFHQATELLNI
+175 HFQQATELLNN
-186 PEVSGTQEGFYM
+186 PEVSATQEGFFM

-211 AAAQWLERLPQG
+211 AAARWLERLPQG
-223 AARRTVALRLRFRVA
+223 AARRTLALRLRFRIA

-243 NAVALETVRL
+243 NAVALETLRL
-253 LVKHRAISL
+253 LVKHRAIS
-262 SNGASI
+262 SGNGASI

-294 EEERTIPDVALGMA
+294 DGERTLTDVALGMA

-315 GDAEQSRQWLLPV
+315 GDAAQSRQWLLPV
-328 WERMVQDPKALSP
+328 WERMVQDAKALSS
-341 LQRMRLVRVLET
+341 LQRMRLVRALET
-353 GLLAQYEAPEVKW
+353 GLLAQHDAPDVKW
-366 VSRIEAAQRAQA
+366 VSRIEAAQRAQP
-378 RDPLLQYLCAVM
+378 RDPLLQYLAAVM

-406 CIATSPDPQIKGDAQ
+406 CIATTPNPEIKSDAQ
-421 RILVSLEQQKG
+421 RILASLAQRND

>member
-1 MCPGWTKPWR
+1 M
-11 RSLLRPRGAK
+11 
-21 VVRAV
+21 VRAV
-26 LWLLALFGI
+26 LWLLALFGV

-41 FAAGNPGTVTFFWPP
+41 FAASNPGTVTLFWPP
-56 YRVDLSLNLVLLGLL
+56 YRVDLSLNLVLLVLL
-71 ALFVVLHLALGA
+71 ALFVVVHLALGA
-83 LDAFA
+83 LETFA

-103 RLVQSSLVDALVHLV
+103 RWVQSSLVDALAHLV

-136 TRADAKDELPGR
+136 TREDAKDESQGR

-155 LHLLAAESAHAVQD
+155 LHLVAAESAHAVQD
-169 HSLRDT
+169 HSLRDQ
-175 HFHQATELLNI
+175 HFQQATDLLNI
-186 PEVSGTQEGFYM
+186 PEVSATQEGFYM
-198 RAARWALDDHDAP
+198 RAARWALDDHDAR

-223 AARRTVALRLRFRVA
+223 AARRTLALRLRFRVA

-243 NAVALETVRL
+243 NAVALETLRL
-253 LVKHRAISL
+253 LVKHRAIS
-262 SNGASI
+262 SGNGASV

-294 EEERTIPDVALGMA
+294 DGERTLTDVALGMA

-315 GDAEQSRQWLLPV
+315 GDAAQSRQWLLPV
-328 WERMVQDPKALSP
+328 WERMVQDPKALSS
-341 LQRMRLVRVLET
+341 LQRMRLVRCLEA
-353 GLLAQYEAPEVKW
+353 GLLTQHEAPDVKW
-366 VSRIEAAQRAQA
+366 VSRIESAQQSQA
-378 RDPLLQYLCAVM
+378 RDPLLQYLGAVM

-406 CIATSPDPQIKGDAQ
+406 CIATSPDPEIKGDAQ
-421 RILVSLEQQKG
+421 RILASLEQRKA

>member
-1 MCPGWTKPWR
+1 MCPAWTKRWR
-11 RSLLRPRGAK
+11 RSLLRQRGAE

-26 LWLLALFGI
+26 LWLLALFGV

-41 FAAGNPGTVTFFWPP
+41 FAAGNPGTVTLFWPP
-56 YRVDLSLNLVLLGLL
+56 YRVDLSLNLVLLALL
-71 ALFVVLHLALGA
+71 ALFVVLHLALGT

-103 RLVQSSLVDALVHLV
+103 RLVQSSLVDALAHLV

-127 AAEYALAMH
+127 AAQYALAMH
-136 TRADAKDELPGR
+136 TRPDAKDESQGR
-148 SLRIQAI
+148 SLRIQAV
-155 LHLLAAESAHAVQD
+155 LHLVAAESAHAVQD
-169 HSLRDT
+169 QSLRDQ
-175 HFHQATELLNI
+175 HFQQATELLNN
-186 PEVSGTQEGFYM
+186 PEVSATQEGFYM

-223 AARRTVALRLRFRVA
+223 AARRTLALRLRFRVA

-253 LVKHRAISL
+253 LVKHRAVSA
-262 SNGASI
+262 SSGASI
-268 SQALALELLHAGQ
+268 SQALALELLYAGQ
-281 DTGQILTA
+281 DTSQIVTA

-294 EEERTIPDVALGMA
+294 DEERNLIDVALGMA

-315 GDAEQSRQWLLPV
+315 GDAAQSRQWLLPV
-328 WERMVQDPKALSP
+328 WERMVQDAKVLSP
-341 LQRMRLVRVLET
+341 LQRMRLVRALET
-353 GLLAQYEAPEVKW
+353 GLLDQHEAPDVKW
-366 VSRIEAAQRAQA
+366 VSRIEAAQRAQP
-378 RDPLLQYLCAVM
+378 RDPLLQYLAAVM

-406 CIATSPDPQIKGDAQ
+406 CIATTPDPEIKGDAQ
-421 RILVSLEQQKG
+421 RVLAALAQRND

>member
-1 MCPGWTKPWR
+1 M
-11 RSLLRPRGAK
+11 
-21 VVRAV
+21 VRAV
-26 LWLLALFGI
+26 LWLLALFGV

-41 FAAGNPGTVTFFWPP
+41 FAASNPGTVTLFWPP
-56 YRVDLSLNLVLLGLL
+56 YRVDLSLNLVLLVLL
-71 ALFVVLHLALGA
+71 ALFVVVHLALGA
-83 LDAFA
+83 LETFA

-103 RLVQSSLVDALVHLV
+103 RWVQSSLVDALAHLV

-136 TRADAKDELPGR
+136 TRADAQDESQGR

-155 LHLLAAESAHAVQD
+155 LHLVAAESAHAVQD
-169 HSLRDT
+169 QNLRDK
-175 HFHQATELLNI
+175 HFQQATDLLNF
-186 PEVSGTQEGFYM
+186 PEVSATQEGFYM

-223 AARRTVALRLRFRVA
+223 AARRTLALRLRFRVA

-243 NAVALETVRL
+243 NAVALETLRL
-253 LVKHRAISL
+253 LVKHRAIS
-262 SNGASI
+262 SGNGASI

-294 EEERTIPDVALGMA
+294 DEERTLTDVALGMA

-315 GDAEQSRQWLLPV
+315 GDAAQSRQWLLPV

-341 LQRMRLVRVLET
+341 LQRMRLVRCLEA
-353 GLLAQYEAPEVKW
+353 GLLSQHEAPEVKW
-366 VSRIEAAQRAQA
+366 VSRIESAQQSHA
-378 RDPLLQYLCAVM
+378 RDPLLQYLGAVM

-406 CIATSPDPQIKGDAQ
+406 CIATSPDPEIKSDAQ
-421 RILVSLEQQKG
+421 RILASLEQRKA